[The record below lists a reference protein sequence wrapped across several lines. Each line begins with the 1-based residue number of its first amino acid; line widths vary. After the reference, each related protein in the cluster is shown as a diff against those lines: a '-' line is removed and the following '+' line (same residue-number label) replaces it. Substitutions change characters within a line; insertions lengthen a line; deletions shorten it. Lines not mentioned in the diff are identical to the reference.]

1 MNQVAIR
8 NLRLIK
14 ILTFLYAFKTIDPVL
29 AIYFSLITGSFAAA
43 MLIMATINL
52 SAAVFEIPTG
62 VFSDRIGRKKTLVL
76 HYSAGLLGVVLY
88 FVSHSTGALLLG
100 AMLIG
105 LSMALRSGTVEAYV
119 YENLALQHRE
129 ADFEKIEGERRS
141 MEYISLVFASLLGA
155 LLIAWFDMRQALLA
169 TLGFRLAAVL
179 LAFRLTNITSHREL
193 TGNIY
198 TQLREAW
205 QVFKGNERLK
215 NLGIAR
221 IIKTGGG
228 NVEYRLRALYFQT
241 LMPTHLI
248 NILGM
253 LMNLTSSVMMRKTH
267 VVVKRFGYSNIL
279 VWGETTNRVIIMLLV
294 WVNQAFVPWLMGLV
308 GSSIYGLKEVATE
321 HLLQKEYGPK
331 QRATMGSIVGLGST
345 LLYGVIGIGIGAAAD
360 LWGVRVVLLSLQPF
374 LMLSVLFYHQALKE
388 TRIGSKQASAP
399 VGTIAG

>member
-14 ILTFLYAFKTIDPVL
+14 VLTFLYAFKTIDPVM
-29 AIYFSLITGSFAAA
+29 AIYFAMITGSFASA

-76 HYSAGLLGVVLY
+76 HYSAGLLGVVFY
-88 FVSHSTGALLLG
+88 YASHSAVALLLG
-100 AMLIG
+100 AILVG

-119 YENLALQHRE
+119 YENLALQNQE

-155 LLIAWFDMRQALLA
+155 GLIAWFDMRLALLA
-169 TLGFRLAAVL
+169 TLGFRLAALL
-179 LAFRLTNITSHREL
+179 LAFRLTHIASRREL

-198 TQLREAW
+198 TQLKEAW
-205 QVFKGNERLK
+205 HVFKGNERLK

-228 NVEYRLRALYFQT
+228 NIEYRLRALYFQT
-241 LMPTHLI
+241 LMPTYLI

-253 LMNLTSSVMMRKTH
+253 LMNLMSSVMMRKTH
-267 VVVKRFGYSNIL
+267 SVVRRFGYSKIL
-279 VWGETTNRVIIMLLV
+279 VWGESTNRVIIMVLV
-294 WVNQAFVPWLMGLV
+294 WINQAFVPWLMGVV

-321 HLLQKEYGPK
+321 HLLQKEYGSK

-345 LLYGVIGIGIGAAAD
+345 LLYGVVGIGIGAAAD
-360 LWGVRVVLLSLQPF
+360 LWGVRAVLLGLQPF
-374 LMLSVLFYHQALKE
+374 LMLSVVFYYRALKE
-388 TRIGSKQASAP
+388 TQTGSKQASAP